1 MELIVIF
8 VIMENPNAPENLYT
22 IEDYRALK
30 VAIAQGA
37 REVWYGDKRVAYRSL
52 DEMLKILN
60 LMESELGLNKC
71 DKRRRVRYG
80 SFSKGIR

>member
-1 MELIVIF
+1 
-8 VIMENPNAPENLYT
+8 MENPQVPENLYT

-37 REVWYGDKRVAYRSL
+37 REVWYGDKRVAYRTL
-52 DEMLKILN
+52 EEMLRILDM
-60 LMESELGLNKC
+60 MESELGLNKC
-71 DKRRRVRYG
+71 KKRRSVRYG